1 MDDTERLRALQASIE
16 QVLIGKTAAIRLALV
31 TLFAQGHLLIEDVPG
46 VGKTTLARALAR
58 CLACSFQRI
67 QFTPDLLPSDILG
80 VSIYHAES
88 GRFEFKPGPI
98 FANVV
103 LADEINRASPRTQ
116 SSLLEAMNEGQVS
129 VDGVT
134 HELPR
139 PFMVIGTQNPLE
151 FEGTYTLPEAQ
162 LDRFLIRLAM
172 GYPERQDERR
182 VLLDAASRPP
192 VDALAPVL
200 SVSEVE
206 AIQDQVRR
214 VRIEPSLVDYLLDI
228 VRATRESPHL
238 EVGVSP
244 RGALALQR
252 AAQALAFVNG
262 RAYVIPDDIK
272 QLTLPVLAHR
282 VLLRDYL
289 SQAPLR
295 AATEVLQDILDKLP
309 VPL

>member
-1 MDDTERLRALQASIE
+1 MDDAERIRALQASIE
-16 QVLIGKTAAIRLALV
+16 QVLIGKAAAIRLALV

-46 VGKTTLARALAR
+46 IGKTTLARALAR

-80 VSIYHAES
+80 VSIYHPES

-151 FEGTYTLPEAQ
+151 FEGTYNLPEAQ

-172 GYPERQDERR
+172 GYPERDDERR
-182 VLLDAASRPP
+182 VLLGAASRPP

-200 SVSEVE
+200 SVGEVG
-206 AIQDQVRR
+206 AIQEQVRR
-214 VRIEPSLVDYLLDI
+214 VRLEPSLVDYLLDI

-252 AAQALAFVNG
+252 AAQALAFVSG

-272 QLTLPVLAHR
+272 QLTLSVLAHR